1 MLDNDKSSY
10 NYGELIELYNRNKFQ
25 EIIDKIDPSVIDS
38 ENDPRIHNIIAASY
52 LNLGNSEQAIMHYG
66 TTVSLDPDNY
76 DALINLANIKFNEN
90 EYQLSFNL
98 FAKASKDEKIESQ
111 FLAKMGMCLFKLNH
125 LDDAVTLCEEAISA
139 DPNCETAYFF
149 LAEMMEKIE
158 DPETAINYYYK
169 AIKQNPNSFLAHLL
183 LGNFFFKLGV
193 YATAIKFYKKT
204 NIINPTEI
212 EPLFKIALMM
222 SKLGKYEEEIFYLK
236 KIIDIDNQNSQAFN
250 LIGLALIQLQQYEE
264 ANERFL
270 DAIYLNPDY
279 AESYANLGNNL
290 IKLGKLNDAYEC
302 LHKSLEI
309 NSKEEKAYIGL
320 DKLHLITNDY
330 FQNQKIFTDKFYRL
344 NKKTIKDFLKKLN
357 LTKFCNQ
364 DTFARIM
371 YGKFTDIIDVEPKA
385 SIEPS
390 KNIVALLGFG
400 RSGSLFLHSLFDGHP
415 EISTLP
421 GYFFKGWFNEKTW
434 PLIKPDFQE
443 ANWRE
448 TLAEKICNY
457 FEPQFDASSKK
468 NVIGRPNDH
477 TEWFAQNLGF
487 TQLGDEQSEIL
498 QLDQD
503 TFKKCFINLLQSYD
517 TINNKDCF
525 EFIHQAFDKAYR
537 NPETNINKLDKP
549 IFYHIHNP
557 SYFERANFN
566 YHYPN
571 AKSLFIVR
579 HPIQMLE
586 SWIMYDLKQLPTLLE
601 KGSSFEN
608 NYELTKVLQ
617 ASNKIPYALQY
628 FLNPLNVLGSVKGV
642 KLEDIKNNPKITL
655 GKITQWIGI
664 QNDESLYKSEFVGK
678 KFSRPSENFNNISG
692 FDTSS
697 IDVPLG
703 RVFGEKDLKI
713 LETLFWP
720 FMNLYQYTQM
730 SEEDFLQNLKIIK
743 PWLTKPFEF
752 EKNLH
757 RKLPNDTPKLEDIA
771 SLQSCRRY
779 LNKIWEILEKD
790 KSYPY
795 LIEPLT

>member
-1 MLDNDKSSY
+1 MKHHLDHSKKQEVINLYQSSEY
-10 NYGELIELYNRNKFQ
+10 QKALELAIRILSDN
-25 EIIDKIDPSVIDS
+25 P
-38 ENDPRIHNIIAASY
+38 ENDFIYQIMGKIYFSLSKIKKSIFYFKKAIRLDPFCFQNYNSIAIAYSEIGNETKAIEYLKKALTNIGQNAHAHFIIGLMYTKKNSLVNALDSFTTSISIKPYYPEAFNEIGKAFYNLFEYEKSIIS
-52 LNLGNSEQAIMHYG
+52 LSRCIKQKWSFDEAHHNLGNSFRAIGNYVKAISSYKTAIEINPNRIDSRHCIGLTLYEINDYSNGKEYFHQILTENPNDNFAKRNFAIGLMKQGYLLEAIKYFEE
-66 TTVSLDPDNY
+66 VSLKLPYCTMCQSCLLELSAFKKN
-76 DALINLANIKFNEN
+76 INIKT
-90 EYQLSFNL
+90 
-98 FAKASKDEKIESQ
+98 
-111 FLAKMGMCLFKLNH
+111 
-125 LDDAVTLCEEAISA
+125 V
-139 DPNCETAYFF
+139 
-149 LAEMMEKIE
+149 
-158 DPETAINYYYK
+158 
-169 AIKQNPNSFLAHLL
+169 
-183 LGNFFFKLGV
+183 
-193 YATAIKFYKKT
+193 
-204 NIINPTEI
+204 
-212 EPLFKIALMM
+212 
-222 SKLGKYEEEIFYLK
+222 
-236 KIIDIDNQNSQAFN
+236 
-250 LIGLALIQLQQYEE
+250 
-264 ANERFL
+264 
-270 DAIYLNPDY
+270 
-279 AESYANLGNNL
+279 
-290 IKLGKLNDAYEC
+290 
-302 LHKSLEI
+302 
-309 NSKEEKAYIGL
+309 
-320 DKLHLITNDY
+320 
-330 FQNQKIFTDKFYRL
+330 
-344 NKKTIKDFLKKLN
+344 
-357 LTKFCNQ
+357 
-364 DTFARIM
+364 

-730 SEEDFLQNLKIIK
+730 SEEDFLQNMKIIK

>member
-1 MLDNDKSSY
+1 MA
-10 NYGELIELYNRNKFQ
+10 RN
-25 EIIDKIDPSVIDS
+25 
-38 ENDPRIHNIIAASY
+38 
-52 LNLGNSEQAIMHYG
+52 
-66 TTVSLDPDNY
+66 
-76 DALINLANIKFNEN
+76 FN
-90 EYQLSFNL
+90 
-98 FAKASKDEKIESQ
+98 
-111 FLAKMGMCLFKLNH
+111 
-125 LDDAVTLCEEAISA
+125 
-139 DPNCETAYFF
+139 
-149 LAEMMEKIE
+149 
-158 DPETAINYYYK
+158 
-169 AIKQNPNSFLAHLL
+169 
-183 LGNFFFKLGV
+183 
-193 YATAIKFYKKT
+193 
-204 NIINPTEI
+204 
-212 EPLFKIALMM
+212 
-222 SKLGKYEEEIFYLK
+222 
-236 KIIDIDNQNSQAFN
+236 
-250 LIGLALIQLQQYEE
+250 
-264 ANERFL
+264 
-270 DAIYLNPDY
+270 
-279 AESYANLGNNL
+279 
-290 IKLGKLNDAYEC
+290 
-302 LHKSLEI
+302 
-309 NSKEEKAYIGL
+309 
-320 DKLHLITNDY
+320 
-330 FQNQKIFTDKFYRL
+330 
-344 NKKTIKDFLKKLN
+344 
-357 LTKFCNQ
+357 
-364 DTFARIM
+364 
-371 YGKFTDIIDVEPKA
+371 
-385 SIEPS
+385 
-390 KNIVALLGFG
+390 
-400 RSGSLFLHSLFDGHP
+400 
-415 EISTLP
+415 
-421 GYFFKGWFNEKTW
+421 
-434 PLIKPDFQE
+434 
-443 ANWRE
+443 
-448 TLAEKICNY
+448 EKICNY

-503 TFKKCFINLLQSYD
+503 AFKKCFINLLQSYD

-537 NPETNINKLDKP
+537 NPETDINKLDKP

-730 SEEDFLQNLKIIK
+730 SKEDFLQNLKIIK
-743 PWLTKPFEF
+743 PWLAKPFEF
-752 EKNLH
+752 EKDLH
-757 RKLPNDTPKLEDIA
+757 RKLPNDTPKLEDIK

-795 LIEPLT
+795 LIEPLA